1 MAGYISV
8 ENKKFNQGKKRLQNL
23 FEVVVFQVF

>member
-1 MAGYISV
+1 MAGYTSV

-23 FEVVVFQVF
+23 FEVVFQVF

>member
-1 MAGYISV
+1 MAGYTSV

>member
-1 MAGYISV
+1 MAGCTSA
-8 ENKKFNQGKKRLQNL
+8 ENRKFNQGKKRLQNL